1 MTETN
6 HAQTIPISPNVFP
19 TKNKKMTEQPKPKKW
34 SETRNRELT
43 LEELFQLI
51 GDVEWNLKDYIWDL
65 KQEVEELKSQVE
77 TLHYKLGTYD

>member
-6 HAQTIPISPNVFP
+6 HSQTIPISPNVFP
-19 TKNKKMTEQPKPKKW
+19 TKNKKMTERPKPKKW

>member
-19 TKNKKMTEQPKPKKW
+19 TKNKKMTK
-34 SETRNRELT
+34 LT

-51 GDVEWNLKDYIWDL
+51 GDVEWNLRDYIWEL

>member
-1 MTETN
+1 
-6 HAQTIPISPNVFP
+6 
-19 TKNKKMTEQPKPKKW
+19 MTEQPKPKKC

>member
-6 HAQTIPISPNVFP
+6 HAQSIPVSPSVFP
-19 TKNKKMTEQPKPKKW
+19 TKNKKMT
-34 SETRNRELT
+34 ELT

>member
-6 HAQTIPISPNVFP
+6 HAQSIPISPSVFP

-51 GDVEWNLKDYIWDL
+51 GDVEWNLRDYIWEL